1 MYSYSYG
8 YGDLGEHMLKSFVM
22 IYLVCLMGVLI
33 VAVGAYVLKSYGL
46 YKIAEKKGME
56 NAWAAW
62 IPFLRTYYQGELA
75 GEIEIGR
82 KKLKRPGIWM
92 LLLPIAGNLLA
103 AALVL
108 FVIVAV
114 VFAMLE
120 NFVAGSFIL
129 SAILPVFVIVFGI
142 AGTAVSLGIMVAQ
155 HALKVFVNR
164 RIYQGAT
171 EDSMALF
178 HAVAGLFVPGYE
190 AVCIFY
196 YSRKYE

>member
-8 YGDLGEHMLKSFVM
+8 YGDLGEQMLKSFVM

-62 IPFLRTYYQGELA
+62 IPFVRTYYQGELA

-92 LLLPIAGNLLA
+92 LLLPIAGNLLT

-108 FVIVAV
+108 FVIAAV
-114 VFAMLE
+114 VFAIVE

-129 SAILPVFVIVFGI
+129 SAILPVFVIIFGI